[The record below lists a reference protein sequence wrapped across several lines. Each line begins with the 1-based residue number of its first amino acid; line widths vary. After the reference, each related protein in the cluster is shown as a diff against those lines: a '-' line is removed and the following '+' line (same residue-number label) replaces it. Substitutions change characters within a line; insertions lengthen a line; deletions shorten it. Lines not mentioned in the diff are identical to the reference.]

1 MTPQRAN
8 WLSLGMV
15 LLAAAL
21 GGRPAEAQVA
31 RPGWWDAAWRYRA
44 LLKVPAKGPG
54 AYRAWIFAGERAKP
68 DGSDLRVVAPTGQ
81 VVDFAVVRSTPT
93 GQHMIV
99 FSEPKGYRGGG
110 TYAVYFGNPS
120 APAVT
125 QTPPQMGL
133 MLKTL
138 EMPQGLSGDTWADV
152 EKSLGHARVY
162 GVDFWMQVFDAFNPF
177 GPQSRYI
184 SVYDGFLECPKAG
197 VYEFATMSDDGSF
210 LLVDG
215 ELVAKWPGQGH
226 NIDESR
232 HGEKNGRKD
241 LAAGRHAFRY
251 VGLAFDGGRRMAA
264 AWMPPGGSKWQI
276 IPPSAFPSVFAV
288 PVLATDD
295 STRPICAAFGMEEF
309 QYLECGNARM
319 VAVQFTS
326 ESGAQ
331 AGALTQWFWE
341 FGDGLVSRER
351 DPVHVYMLPGRYQ
364 VTHTAHAEDQSS
376 DSFTLTVEVE
386 PLRQDQDFSFARR
399 QRFWSWVQ
407 DYPVDK
413 LATKPLLAFRSFL
426 KEVEEP
432 RRVFDAGV
440 ELDRRRKELS
450 QAQLYSVAMDLAA
463 YYTEPLRNWQAAE
476 KCYLLALDQCRR
488 EETELR
494 ADIRFKLA
502 DLHFYYAGDAA
513 KAEAELAALRDEL
526 PKSDATRRRKA
537 ALQIGDIE
545 RDQGHLDAA
554 RKIYLEAESDPASL
568 PKEPRAIADGRFAQ
582 QAEAEIRQGDGDAAL
597 ARLDEW
603 LWAFPTKRLDGP
615 PLVLRLKALLLSK
628 DYGEVRRE
636 AVTCLKF
643 ATDADC
649 IPQVQVLAGQACAAM
664 EDKAA
669 AREFFQDVIE
679 KWPESPAVAEAKSGL
694 EQLK

>member
-1 MTPQRAN
+1 M
-8 WLSLGMV
+8 
-15 LLAAAL
+15 
-21 GGRPAEAQVA
+21 
-31 RPGWWDAAWRYRA
+31 
-44 LLKVPAKGPG
+44 
-54 AYRAWIFAGERAKP
+54 
-68 DGSDLRVVAPTGQ
+68 
-81 VVDFAVVRSTPT
+81 
-93 GQHMIV
+93 
-99 FSEPKGYRGGG
+99 
-110 TYAVYFGNPS
+110 
-120 APAVT
+120 T

-488 EETELR
+488 EETELPR
-494 ADIRFKLA
+494 G
-502 DLHFYYAGDAA
+502 HPVQAGGPAF
-513 KAEAELAALRDEL
+513 LL
-526 PKSDATRRRKA
+526 RRRRGEGRGGTGGA
-537 ALQIGDIE
+537 AG
-545 RDQGHLDAA
+545 
-554 RKIYLEAESDPASL
+554 
-568 PKEPRAIADGRFAQ
+568 RA
-582 QAEAEIRQGDGDAAL
+582 AEIRRDPAAKGGAANRRHRTRPGPPGCGAQDLPGGRIRPGLTAEGAAGHRRRPVRAAGRGRDSPGRRRRGARAARRMAVGLPDETARRPAAGAAAQGAAAQQGLRRSAPGGRDLPEIRDRRGLHPAGPGARRAGLRGDG
-597 ARLDEW
+597 
-603 LWAFPTKRLDGP
+603 G
-615 PLVLRLKALLLSK
+615 
-628 DYGEVRRE
+628 
-636 AVTCLKF
+636 
-643 ATDADC
+643 
-649 IPQVQVLAGQACAAM
+649 
-664 EDKAA
+664 
-669 AREFFQDVIE
+669 
-679 KWPESPAVAEAKSGL
+679 
-694 EQLK
+694 

>member
-1 MTPQRAN
+1 MILHRAN
-8 WLSLGMV
+8 WLSLCAL

-21 GGRPAEAQVA
+21 SGRPAAAQVV
-31 RPGWWDAAWRYRA
+31 RPEWWDAAWRYRA

-54 AYRAWIFAGERAKP
+54 AYRAWIFAGDRARP
-68 DGSDLRVVAPTGQ
+68 DGSDIRVVAPLGRP
-81 VVDFAVVRSTPT
+81 VDFAVVRSTPS

-99 FSEPKGYRGGG
+99 FSEPPGDHGGG
-110 TYAVYFGNPS
+110 TYAVYFGNPA
-120 APAVT
+120 APAVE
-125 QTPPQMGL
+125 QKPPQMGL

-138 EMPQGLSGDTWADV
+138 EMPQGMSGANWTGV
-152 EKSLGHARVY
+152 QESLGHARLY
-162 GVDFWMQVFDAFNPF
+162 GVDFWKQVFDAYNPF

-197 VYEFATMSDDGSF
+197 VYKFATMSDDGSF
-210 LLVDG
+210 MLVDG
-215 ELVAKWPGQGH
+215 ELVAEWPGQGH

-232 HGEKNGRKD
+232 HGEKNGQRN

-264 AWMPPGGSKWQI
+264 VWMTPGGAAWQI

-288 PVLATDD
+288 PVLETDD
-295 STRPICAAFGMEEF
+295 STRPVCAAFGMEEF
-309 QYLECGNARM
+309 QYLECGSARM

-341 FGDGLVSRER
+341 FGDGLISRER

-364 VTHTAHAEDQSS
+364 VTHTTHAADQSS
-376 DSFTLTVEVE
+376 DSFTLTVAVE

-399 QRFWSWVQ
+399 QQFWFWVQ

-426 KEVEEP
+426 KEIEEP
-432 RRVFDAGV
+432 RRVFDAGI
-440 ELDRRRKELS
+440 ELDRRRADLNK
-450 QAQLYSVAMDLAA
+450 AQLHSVALDLAE

-476 KCYLLALDQCRR
+476 KYYLLALDQLGRQ
-488 EETELR
+488 EIELR

-502 DLHFYYAGDAA
+502 ELHFYYAGDAA
-513 KAEAELAALRDEL
+513 KAEAELAALRDDL

-545 RDQGHLDAA
+545 RDQGHADAA
-554 RKIYLEAESDPASL
+554 RKIYVEAESDPAFL

-582 QAEAEIRQGDGDAAL
+582 QAEAQIREGDGDAAL

-615 PLVLRLKALLLSK
+615 PVVLRLKAQLLRK
-628 DYGEVRRE
+628 KYGEVRRD
-636 AVTCLKF
+636 AATWLKF
-643 ATDADC
+643 ATDPDC
-649 IPQVQVLAGQACAAM
+649 IPEVQVLAGRACAAM
-664 EDKAA
+664 GEKDA
-669 AREFFQDVIE
+669 ARVFFQGVIE